1 MAQKLEQIYEPKFY
15 DGRNEHMKKLT
26 GMLLGFFMVLLLSGC
41 GGDGA
46 LNPNSTYSYWI
57 YLLIAWMPIVSLI
70 VGLILIVVG
79 LVTRNTKVHLS
90 RGIMI
95 FGLGCIGTC
104 MAVVMILFLA
114 GALGIGPVPN

>member
-1 MAQKLEQIYEPKFY
+1 
-15 DGRNEHMKKLT
+15 
-26 GMLLGFFMVLLLSGC
+26 MVLLLSGC

-46 LNPNSTYSYWI
+46 LNPNSTYSYWF